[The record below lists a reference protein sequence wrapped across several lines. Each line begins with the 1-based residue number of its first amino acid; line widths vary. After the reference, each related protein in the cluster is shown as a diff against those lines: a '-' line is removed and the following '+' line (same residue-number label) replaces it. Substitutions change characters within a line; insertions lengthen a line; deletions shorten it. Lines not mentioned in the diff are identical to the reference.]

1 MNCANCARPLLSA
14 DAVCAYCEPEIRRL
28 PPFTFEEDAADQA
41 AVPDDGDFACPA
53 CAKHFDQCLSV
64 MVPEK
69 ARWRQPQGYGLA
81 CPHCQTVL
89 RWQTSRFPL
98 ATHRL
103 RGFSTAMLFVFV
115 FFQWMIAKDATHFWF
130 AERATAVY
138 IGIWLIWWI
147 ALSGT
152 ESLSPYQGV
161 GHFVRASD
169 PDPWHRQWWWSITVV
184 IASLIGAY
192 LVPSPWL
199 PYLWLGVVVCG
210 ITSALAAVV
219 LRFKK

>member
-14 DAVCAYCEPEIRRL
+14 DAVCTYCEPEIRRL
-28 PPFTFEEDAADQA
+28 PPFTFEDDAADQA
-41 AVPDDGDFACPA
+41 AVLDAGRFACPA
-53 CAKHFDQCLSV
+53 CAKHFDQGLSV

-69 ARWRQPQGYGLA
+69 ARWWQPQGYGLA
-81 CPHCQTVL
+81 CSHCRAVL

-103 RGFSTAMLFVFV
+103 RGFSMALLLVFV
-115 FFQWMIAKDATHFWF
+115 LIQGVITSGSVNFWF
-130 AERATAVY
+130 AERATAVS

-161 GHFVRASD
+161 GHFVRVSD
-169 PDPWHRQWWWSITVV
+169 PDPWHRQWRWSVAVAIV
-184 IASLIGAY
+184 SFIGAY
-192 LVPSPWL
+192 LAPSPWL